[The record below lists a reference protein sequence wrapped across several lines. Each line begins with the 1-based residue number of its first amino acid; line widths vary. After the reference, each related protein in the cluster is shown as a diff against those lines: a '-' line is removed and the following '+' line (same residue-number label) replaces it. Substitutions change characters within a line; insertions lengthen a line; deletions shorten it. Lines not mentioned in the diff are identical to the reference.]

1 MWLFIC
7 LFVIVSSISLLFP
20 DSVFMHKHASALVKK
35 ITEKKEEKTKGKKEK
50 KEKQGGIFVKH
61 KKSNKVT

>member
-35 ITEKKEEKTKGKKEK
+35 ITEKKEEKTKGKEK
-50 KEKQGGIFVKH
+50 RKEKQAGIFANH
-61 KKSNKVT
+61 KKSSKVT